1 MNKIKSYLLQK
12 LGGDVEHRNLVAQL
26 QAEIA
31 ILKSRL
37 AQKEEVKPLTPAEL
51 TMRQLGS
58 YLPNFKGLEN
68 KPQAFKLA
76 VGKMCS
82 DLSMLDG
89 WQYLIT
95 NLKQDQ
101 VNTYLFTNEEKKS
114 EEFMRGSIN
123 GIYIVEEQ
131 IRLLGSGYTQYVE
144 KNTKV
149 A

>member
-1 MNKIKSYLLQK
+1 MNKIKAYILQK
-12 LGGDVEHRNLVAQL
+12 LGGDVEQRNVVAQL

>member
-1 MNKIKSYLLQK
+1 MNKIKAYLLQK
-12 LGGDVEHRNLVAQL
+12 LGGDAEHRNLVAQL
-26 QAEIA
+26 QVEIA
-31 ILKSRL
+31 ILKGRL
-37 AQKEEVKPLTPAEL
+37 AQKDEVKPLTPAEL